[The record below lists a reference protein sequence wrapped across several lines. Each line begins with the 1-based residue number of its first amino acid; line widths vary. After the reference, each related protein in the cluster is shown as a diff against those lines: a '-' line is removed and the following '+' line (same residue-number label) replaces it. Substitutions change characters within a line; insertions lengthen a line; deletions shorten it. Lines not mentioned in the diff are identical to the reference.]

1 MDVIVARII
10 LTGAGEAKRNPAS
23 RAREPGRYK
32 GTWNMSGGAPK
43 KRKGERAS
51 ACIAGASSGPWTLHS
66 VRRGEIGEALC
77 PGGRSFS
84 GHGDGHV
91 WLTQSR
97 NRGRLRSGV
106 VRSLCG
112 SHHRGSEDLA
122 HPHGGVRGRDET
134 AAVTKRLCG
143 AAGRMVA
150 ASLVTERSQR
160 TMTLSRRVL
169 GRDTQIAVCVDW
181 VGRWDVGWTRCVR

>member
-1 MDVIVARII
+1 MLRGSYSRAQ
-10 LTGAGEAKRNPAS
+10 AKRNETPPAV
-23 RAREPGRYK
+23 RASPVVIKERGICRGARRRSEK
-32 GTWNMSGGAPK
+32 ASG
-43 KRKGERAS
+43 RAS
-51 ACIAGASSGPWTLHS
+51 ACVAGASSGPWTLHS
-66 VRRGEIGEALC
+66 VRRGEIGEALG

-150 ASLVTERSQR
+150 ASLVTERSHR

-181 VGRWDVGWTRCVR
+181 VG